1 MVRVTVLCENSVMRP
16 RGLLGEHGFAALVER
31 DGEKVLFD
39 TGQGLALF
47 QNAETLGIDLASVN
61 KVVLSHGH
69 NDHTG
74 GLAGLLEL
82 GGKPDIYAHPDIFMS
97 RYWEADGGSKEE
109 IGIPHSK
116 SYYEKLGARFRLSR
130 KSQEVAEG
138 IVTTGEVKRAT
149 PFEKGDASLFR
160 SPEDGGGK
168 DDQPDDLSLV
178 VDGKDGLIVLLG
190 CAHAGLVNILNHVQ
204 KMSPGRKIKTVMG
217 GTHLGFSSEEQLTG
231 TIEAVTDMGVDQ
243 VGASHCTGLAGAS
256 RLREALGGDRF
267 FFASVGAVVEA

>member
-1 MVRVTVLCENSVMRP
+1 MARVTVLCENSVMRP

-31 DGEKVLFD
+31 DGETVLFD

-47 QNAETLGIDLASVN
+47 QNAQTLGIDLASVK

-82 GGKPDIYAHPDIFMS
+82 GGEPDIYAHPDVFMS
-97 RYWEADGGSKEE
+97 RYWEAKGASKEQ
-109 IGIPHSK
+109 ISIPFSR
-116 SYYEKLGARFRLSR
+116 SYYEDLGARFHLSE
-130 KSQEVAEG
+130 KSQEVAGG
-138 IVTTGEVKRAT
+138 IVTTGEVERVT

-168 DDQPDDLSLV
+168 DLQPDDLSLV
-178 VDGKDGLIVLLG
+178 IEGEEGLIVLLG
-190 CAHAGLVNILNHVQ
+190 CAHAGLVNILNHV
-204 KMSPGRKIKTVMG
+204 KGMFPGKKIRTVMG
-217 GTHLGFSSEEQLTG
+217 GTHLGFSGEEQLAG
-231 TIEAVTDMGVDQ
+231 TIEAMTKMGIEQ

-256 RLREALGGDRF
+256 RLREALGTDRF